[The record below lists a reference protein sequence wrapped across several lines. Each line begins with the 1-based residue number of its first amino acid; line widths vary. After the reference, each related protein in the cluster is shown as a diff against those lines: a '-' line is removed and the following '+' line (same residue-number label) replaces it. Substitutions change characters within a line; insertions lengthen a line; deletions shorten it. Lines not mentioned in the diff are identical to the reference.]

1 MIRCRTIACLVLLT
15 IVLVPALGL
24 ARDDFSELG
33 RGAPRETGLRHQPT
47 RPWRTIPGVVESPL
61 VIPPMIPLAALD
73 TSEPAHALPFV
84 VHTPFVPPRG

>member
-24 ARDDFSELG
+24 AGDDFSGLG
-33 RGAPRETGLRHQPT
+33 HGAPRETGLRHQPT
-47 RPWRTIPGVVESPL
+47 RPWRTIPGVVEPTL
-61 VIPPMIPLAALD
+61 VIPRMILLAALD